1 MLSGYVIKQLKES
14 QEFAAVLT
22 LSTQHM
28 YEQEDN
34 IDNIH
39 MSSKATYQCE
49 AYELLEKI
57 VVQGQREGGA
67 VYGDAVKL
75 VDSMFRYLSGGF
87 RNPDTEKLTRTLG
100 YSTDARDISMT
111 YLTKLDIPSGYGA
124 YRIKDFSF
132 IPPVISYRK
141 RLTGI
146 RR

>member
-1 MLSGYVIKQLKES
+1 MLSGYVNKQLKES
-14 QEFAAVLT
+14 QKFAAVLT
-22 LSTQHM
+22 LSTQQM

-34 IDNIH
+34 

-57 VVQGQREGGA
+57 VVQGQREGG
-67 VYGDAVKL
+67 VVDGDAVKL
-75 VDSMFRYLSGGF
+75 VDSMFRYLSGGY

-124 YRIKDFSF
+124 YRIKDFSL
-132 IPPVISYRK
+132 IPPAISYGK